1 MYPLLLFLPAVI
13 LFLSIIL
20 GGDSKEFFFKPT
32 PKIVVKEIAISCL
45 RVDLNKYERG
55 IADASKPTLV

>member
-1 MYPLLLFLPAVI
+1 